1 MSEEKMPL
9 IMKKRVKIL
18 IVDDEVV
25 LRELYKT
32 LIKQIQSIDAE
43 VFEADNA
50 ADALKIIKEQNI
62 YLLIQDLELRQP
74 LNGWDIIRQLREF
87 NNEIRIFILSAWL
100 FEGVEDAE
108 KLNKFKVTKA
118 IKKAVNTA
126 EFKYYVDKILHDE
139 NYFDTVD
146 KIDERIIKHKLE
158 VKHLMHDVKGKLSKI
173 HGNCLV
179 ASIKFTTDDYI
190 KKDPE
195 KAALEATKV
204 LDDVTELLGKMVRSI
219 DETDVQ

>member
-1 MSEEKMPL
+1 MSEEKITL
-9 IMKKRVKIL
+9 VVKKKVKIL

-158 VKHLMHDVKGKLSKI
+158 VKQLMHDLK
-173 HGNCLV
+173 
-179 ASIKFTTDDYI
+179 
-190 KKDPE
+190 
-195 KAALEATKV
+195 
-204 LDDVTELLGKMVRSI
+204 
-219 DETDVQ
+219 